1 MLQHYVWQVSH
12 LGQQVV
18 CAAREP
24 IDQLVEANRRY
35 RVVCCMLWTNDRIR
49 MPCGWI
55 RTFRGW
61 ISRHSKCQQH
71 IVLWQYSD
79 PNCPFY
85 DCY

>member
-35 RVVCCMLWTNDRIR
+35 RVVCCML
-49 MPCGWI
+49 
-55 RTFRGW
+55 
-61 ISRHSKCQQH
+61 
-71 IVLWQYSD
+71 
-79 PNCPFY
+79 
-85 DCY
+85 